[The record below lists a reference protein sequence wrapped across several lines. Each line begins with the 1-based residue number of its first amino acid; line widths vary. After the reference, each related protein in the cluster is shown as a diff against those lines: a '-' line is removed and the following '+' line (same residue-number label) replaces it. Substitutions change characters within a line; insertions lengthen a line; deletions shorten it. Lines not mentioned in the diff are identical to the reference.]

1 MRTGDSVVSVLKR
14 DLLKRT
20 LVAENVLARRYFYP
34 GSHRIEPYCKEPARG
49 IGTLQE
55 TEGFVERVLQLPTG
69 TAVTERDIDGVCEIV
84 RNAFQRTEELAALD
98 APLFQ
103 TG

>member
-14 DLLKRT
+14 DLLKRA

-34 GSHRIEPYCKEPARG
+34 GCHRIEPYCKERARG
-49 IGTLQE
+49 IGTLHE
-55 TEGFVERVLQLPTG
+55 TEGLVERALQLPTG
-69 TAVTERDIDGVCEIV
+69 TAVTERDTDGVCEIV
-84 RNAFQRTEELAALD
+84 CNAFQRTEELAALD

-103 TG
+103 T